1 MLHLHRAER
10 ADGLVTAL
18 ADLLASPLDDPM
30 QPEVISVP
38 TRGVER
44 WLTQQLSGHLGA
56 TAARSDGVCAN
67 IDFPFP
73 GRLVGGAVAAASG
86 VDRLRDP
93 WLAERAVWPLL
104 DVVDECLAEPWLWSL
119 AAHLGATG
127 TGPEADRRGRRF
139 GSVRHIA
146 DLFDSYGVARPDMVC
161 AWAGATPADR
171 TGHALP
177 PDAAW
182 QAELW
187 RHLRARIAVP
197 SPAERL
203 TPACARLRAEPAL
216 ADGLPGSRLD
226 LRPHPPAR
234 QLSASSPCPG
244 GRTRCPPV
252 PASPLAGAV
261 GPHQRRRSGRSRS
274 PAPRR

>member
-1 MLHLHRAER
+1 MHLHRAER

-18 ADLLASPLDDPM
+18 AEVLASPLDDPM

-56 TAARSDGVCAN
+56 AAARSDGVCAN
-67 IDFPFP
+67 FDFPFP

-93 WLAERAVWPLL
+93 WLPERAVWPLL
-104 DVVDECLAEPWLWSL
+104 DVVDECLAEPWLSSL

-127 TGPEADRRGRRF
+127 AGPEAHRRGRRF

-146 DLFDSYGVARPDMVC
+146 DLYDRYGVARPAMVC
-161 AWAGATPADR
+161 AWAGGAPVDHAS
-171 TGHALP
+171 HALAP
-177 PDAAW
+177 EAAW

-187 RHLRARIAVP
+187 R
-197 SPAERL
+197 
-203 TPACARLRAEPAL
+203 RLRGPDRGAEPGRAPDPSL
-216 ADGLPGSRLD
+216 RPPPSRAGIGRRFARSRLD
-226 LRPHPPAR
+226 LRPHPTAR
-234 QLSASSPCPG
+234 QLSAGSPCPG
-244 GRTRCPPV
+244 GRTRRPPV
-252 PASPLAGAV
+252 PAPPVAGAV
-261 GPHQRRRSGRSRS
+261 GPHQRRRCGRSGN
-274 PAPRR
+274 PARR